1 MYFIY
6 RCWRSGSDFINPHYF
21 QRIQG
26 LTKKKI
32 IIKLSN
38 QFLNFIWSRIGIFNF
53 WCLHVCMYVSRS
65 EPIAHFQHPSPLLH
79 LIFHLFQG
87 WEFAHRFSELIAHF
101 LQIIEWVT
109 WANCS
114 FAHLWWATWAICSH
128 RSFLVNDLSDLLI
141 SLIKKEVMSESL
153 IFLK

>member
-53 WCLHVCMYVSRS
+53 WCLHECMYVSRS

-101 LQIIEWVT
+101 LQINEWPERT
-109 WANCS
+109 AHLLIFGEQPER
-114 FAHLWWATWAICSH
+114 FAHIAHFWWTTWAICSY
-128 RSFLVNDLSDLLI
+128 RSL
-141 SLIKKEVMSESL
+141 KKR
-153 IFLK
+153 